1 MALGVGSAV
10 ATHDGSITGDIRWI
24 GALPELGPG
33 DWAAIESAE
42 PPRLPR
48 TKRTQYTALFDGDYA
63 GSRLFR
69 PRAGHVAHLVPTS
82 DTVALLASP
91 TTRRPADRARASHFL
106 AHQPPEHAPCPW

>member
-63 GSRLFR
+63 GRL
-69 PRAGHVAHLVPTS
+69 S
-82 DTVALLASP
+82 
-91 TTRRPADRARASHFL
+91 TR
-106 AHQPPEHAPCPW
+106 Q